1 MRFGVIYPAYGEHAD
16 PSLAAWMAREAE
28 RRGAEVFLVWDHFL
42 LPFEGGERTLEA
54 YTLLSYLAG
63 KTERIRLGTCV
74 TPLPLRDPLLLAKVI
89 SSLDVLSGGRVVVGV
104 GAGWNAPEVEAYGRW
119 EGAGVRVERTG
130 EALELMVRMWRGEE
144 VSFQGKFYS
153 ARGTLLRPLP
163 LQRPHPPL
171 WFGTTGRRMLELT
184 LRYGDGWIPAALSP
198 RQYGKLAGFLRERL
212 PGERR
217 ESFVFSLQDWVSAE
231 EVADRAREF
240 EREGCRLYCAVLP
253 AKREEALELLRR
265 MEELG

>member
-1 MRFGVIYPAYGEHAD
+1 MRFGLIYPAYGRHAD
-16 PSLAAWMAREAE
+16 PSLAVEMAREAE

-42 LPFEGGERTLEA
+42 LPFEGGEFTLEA

-89 SSLDVLSGGRVVVGV
+89 SSLDLLSGGRLVVGV
-104 GAGWNAPEVEAYGRW
+104 GAGWNAPEFEAYGRW
-119 EGAGVRVERTG
+119 EKDGVRVERTG

-144 VSFQGKFYS
+144 VNFQGKFYS
-153 ARGTLLRPLP
+153 TRGALLRPLP

-171 WFGTTGRRMLELT
+171 WFGTTGRRMLELA
-184 LRYGDGWIPAALSP
+184 LRYGNGWIPAALSP
-198 RQYGKLAGFLRERL
+198 RQYGRLASFLRERL

-231 EVADRAREF
+231 EVEERAREF
-240 EREGCRLYCAVLP
+240 EREGCQLYCAVLP
-253 AKREEALELLRR
+253 AGREEALELMKR
-265 MEELG
+265 MEGLG